1 MTPTQTWLIL
11 IFFLLLFNGQT
22 QSTVE
27 PDNLLKQLAVE
38 KDDFSKLE
46 LLIEIS
52 KFYQQYD
59 LRKSLEYGQLAFNL
73 AEKLSDDK
81 AFIKASLQL
90 GEAYFTNYELD
101 SVDVILLRIES
112 LVSQLNDTLLMA
124 DTFVLKGS
132 LAGRKQQ
139 FDAGVKYLKKGYTL
153 HSQIGNTRGM
163 AIAGNKLGLRF
174 AHQSKNDSA
183 IYYYLEALRHFE
195 QINDS
200 VGYAMTSSN
209 IGVLHLR
216 EKDYD
221 KSLNYIL
228 TAARI
233 YESRRNDRF
242 LVTTYNNLGMVYTRK
257 NMYEDAIHYFKKS
270 IELAERIN
278 FTSEL
283 VHAIINLGGVYEEL
297 QKYDEA
303 YAEYSK
309 SREIASRIGNPRA
322 LYLSTFHQALIQ
334 ERWGNY
340 TKALTIYD
348 TCQMLLNSLNDPHL
362 SVLLYFNIY
371 RVHALSGNYK
381 DAYHYQEKYFAVKDS
396 VYNIQKATTIADLE
410 QKYEKEKNES
420 QILALRNEALQQEVV
435 LQTRTTERN
444 TSIYGALFILL
455 TAFFVVVYYRQKSKR
470 IRLLKEKE
478 IQRLEEEKKVLA
490 ARALV
495 EGQEEE
501 RKRVAQE
508 LHDGIG
514 VLLSSVKLQFTRIE
528 DQQPENAP
536 LIQQARNMLDK
547 AAGDI
552 RRISH
557 NIMPGNL
564 IRYGLDAAV
573 EDLFESINES
583 GLIKA
588 ETAVQPGETKLS
600 ENFQIMVY
608 RIIQEM
614 VNNTLKHAEATNI
627 SLVINY
633 NDHFSLQYA
642 DNGKGFKPEEVMAG
656 TTLGLKSIS
665 SRVNFMEGEMNIE
678 SSPGKG
684 TSVFITIPS
693 KKINS

>member
-1 MTPTQTWLIL
+1 LNPIRIWLTL
-11 IFFLLLFNGQT
+11 VFCLTLCSGKA
-22 QSTVE
+22 QSSVE
-27 PDNLLKQLAVE
+27 PVDLLSQLAVE
-38 KDDFSKLE
+38 KDDFAKLD

-52 KFYQQYD
+52 EYYRQND
-59 LRKSLEYGQLAFNL
+59 ITKSVVHGRMASHL
-73 AEKLSDDK
+73 AEKLNDDEAIVK
-81 AFIKASLQL
+81 AYLQL
-90 GEAYFTNYELD
+90 GEAFFTHHKLD
-101 SVDVILLRIES
+101 SVDFALSRIEP
-112 LVSQLNDTLLMA
+112 LVAQLKDTLLTA
-124 DTFVLKGS
+124 NTYVLKGS
-132 LAGRKQQ
+132 LAGRRHQYE
-139 FDAGVKYLKKGYTL
+139 AGINYLKKGYEL
-153 HSQIGNTRGM
+153 QKQIGNIKGVG
-163 AIAGNKLGLRF
+163 IAGNKLGLRF
-174 AHQSKNDSA
+174 AHQSQNDSA
-183 IYYYLEALRHFE
+183 MYYYFDAMRHFL

-200 VGYAMTSSN
+200 IGYAMTSTN
-209 IGVLHLR
+209 IGLLHFR

-221 KSLNYIL
+221 KGLNYFL
-228 TAARI
+228 TAI
-233 YESRRNDRF
+233 SILESQKYERH
-242 LVTTYNNLGMVYTRK
+242 LVTSYNNLGMAYYRK
-257 NMYEDAIHYFKKS
+257 KMYEEAILYYSKS
-270 IELAERIN
+270 IDLAERIN
-278 FTSEL
+278 QVSEL
-283 VHAIINLGGVYEEL
+283 PSAIDNLGGVYADL
-297 QKYDEA
+297 QQYEKA
-303 YAEYSK
+303 YAHFA
-309 SREIASRIGNPRA
+309 RALEIHTRIGNLGGA
-322 LYLSTFHQALIQ
+322 FNSMKNQAVIQ
-334 ERWGNY
+334 ERLGNY
-340 TKALTIYD
+340 AKALNIYD
-348 TCQMLLNSLNDPHL
+348 SCLTMLESLNNPDYN
-362 SVLLYFNIY
+362 VGLYFNIY
-371 RVHALSGNYK
+371 RTHALDGNFK
-381 DAYHYQEKYFAVKDS
+381 DAYYYQEKYFAVKDS

-420 QILALRNEALQQEVV
+420 QILSLRNEALQREVV

-444 TSIYGALFILL
+444 ASIYGALFILL
-455 TAFFVVVYYRQKSKR
+455 TAFFAVVYFRQKNKR

-528 DQQPENAP
+528 DQQPENAL

-588 ETAVQPGETKLS
+588 ETAVHPGETKLS

-614 VNNTLKHAEATNI
+614 VNNTLKHAQATNI

-665 SRVNFMEGEMNIE
+665 SRVNFMEGEMSIE

-684 TSVFITIPS
+684 TSVFIVIPS
-693 KKINS
+693 KKNQ